1 METFLEILKY
11 TLPALIVF
19 LTAYLL
25 LNSALEHITKKVE
38 QERRFGFQ
46 KDTLPLRLQAYERLI
61 IFLERNQLDAL
72 AMRLLDNELSVRQYQ
87 SILIE
92 SIQSE
97 FDHNLSQQIYVA
109 EQAWIAVRFVKDDTI
124 RMMNMITASLPP
136 DATSKDLA
144 KKLIEINGQGGS
156 NTPAQKAIA
165 IIHQEV
171 KGMF

>member
-11 TLPALIVF
+11 TIPALIVF

-25 LNSALEHITKKVE
+25 VNSALEHITKKVE

-72 AMRLLDNELSVRQYQ
+72 AMRLLDTELTLREYQ

-109 EQAWIAVRFVKDDTI
+109 DQAWIAVRFVKDDTI
-124 RMMNMITASLPP
+124 RMMNMISASLPP

-144 KKLIEINGQGGS
+144 KKLIEVNGQGGS

>member
-11 TLPALIVF
+11 TLPSLIVF
-19 LTAYLL
+19 ATAYLL
-25 LNSALEHITKKVE
+25 VNSALEHITKKVD

-61 IFLERNQLDAL
+61 IFLERNQLDTL
-72 AMRLLDNELSVRQYQ
+72 AMRLLDSDLSLKEYQ
-87 SILIE
+87 GLLIA
-92 SIQSE
+92 SIQAE
-97 FDHNLSQQIYVA
+97 FDHNISQQIYVT
-109 EQAWIAVRFVKDDTI
+109 EQSWIAVRFVKDDTI

-136 DATSKDLA
+136 DAVSKDLA
-144 KKLIEINGQGGS
+144 MKLIEVNGQGGS
-156 NTPAQKAIA
+156 NTPAQKAIG